1 MKKRVLALLLGTVLT
16 AGAFAGCSS
25 STQQTTEDAQT
36 SQAQSST
43 ETETVTIKVGAVPT
57 PHAEILESVKDTL
70 AAEGISLEVV
80 EFSDYIQPNI
90 ALASGELDANFFQ
103 HEPYLIN
110 SNEENGT
117 DLVSIGTVHYEPMC
131 IYGGK
136 TTSLTDV
143 PEGAKVAV
151 PNDPTNE
158 ARALLLLEANGL
170 LTINADAGINAT
182 KLDILENPHNLEIV
196 EVEAAQVPRS
206 LQDVDLAV
214 VNGNYAVGA
223 GFNISDALAKEA
235 SDSVSA
241 QTYANVVAVRAEDT
255 QRPELQKLIE
265 VLKSDAVKSFIEQNY
280 QGAVEPAA

>member
-25 STQQTTEDAQT
+25 TATEQTTQEDTQSSAQT
-36 SQAQSST
+36 QT
-43 ETETVTIKVGAVPT
+43 EEVTLKVGAVPT

-70 AAEGISLEVV
+70 AAEGIGLEIV

-131 IYGGK
+131 IYAGK
-136 TTSLTDV
+136 TASLTDV
-143 PEGAKVAV
+143 PQGAKVAV

-182 KLDILENPHNLEIV
+182 KLDILENPYNLDIV

-223 GFNISDALAKEA
+223 GFDISQALAKEA

-241 QTYANVVAVRAEDT
+241 QTYANVVAVRAEDA
-255 QRPELQKLIE
+255 QRPELLKLME
-265 VLKSDAVKSFIEQNY
+265 ALKSDEVKNFIEANY
-280 QGAVEPAA
+280 QGAVEPIE